1 MEFNNIKS
9 IFPIFKQKI
18 KGKPL
23 IYLDSAN
30 SSQKPKM
37 VIDEISKFYETE
49 FSNVGR
55 SVHTLA
61 VKATNKFEET
71 RDIVKSY
78 INAKYREEIIFTK
91 GATEAINLVANTY
104 GEKFIKDGD
113 EILVTELEHHSNY
126 LPWMNLCK
134 KLGLELKII
143 PISKDGI
150 LSEDDIINNCDDSTK
165 VLSLTHMS
173 NVTGQI
179 LDIKKIKKSINKDT
193 YVAVDGCQSIA
204 HLKIDVKD
212 LDCDFYSFSS
222 HKLYGPSGIGIMYG
236 KEDILNKL
244 NPPTLGGGMI
254 NEVSSNDFSYAML
267 PNKFEPG
274 TPSIEAAIGFKTAM
288 EYLNNNNY
296 QDYFLNEKKLRST
309 LIKALREFK
318 EVDIYGS
325 NEDGNAT
332 SIVSFNIKNQNFN
345 DIATFLDQY
354 GIMIRGGHHCCQPF
368 MKKLGIPGS
377 CRVSFGIYND
387 LNDIDHF
394 IDSLKKTLKLLQ

>member
-1 MEFNNIKS
+1 MNEIKLDFPILDKKIRDNNIT
-9 IFPIFKQKI
+9 
-18 KGKPL
+18 
-23 IYLDSAN
+23 YLDSAA
-30 SSQKPKM
+30 STQKPRQ
-37 VIDEISKFYETE
+37 VIQSISDFLENSYENVHRGMNSLSIDATDLYEKSRDVAKKF
-49 FSNVGR
+49 
-55 SVHTLA
+55 
-61 VKATNKFEET
+61 
-71 RDIVKSY
+71 
-78 INAKYREEIIFTK
+78 INANSPNEIIFTR
-91 GATEAINLVANTY
+91 GATDSINIIANSLA
-104 GEKFIKDGD
+104 EQLKEGD
-113 EILVTELEHHSNY
+113 KIIVTELEHHSNY

-134 KLGLELKII
+134 KLGLELEII
-143 PISKDGI
+143 PISNEGI
-150 LSEDDIINNCDDSTK
+150 LSEDDIINSCDNTTK

-179 LDIKKIKKSINKDT
+179 LDIKKIKKEIDDKIL
-193 YVAVDGCQSIA
+193 VAVDGCQSIA

-236 KEDILNKL
+236 KEHILEQL

-254 NEVSSNDFSYAML
+254 NEVSSDNFSYAML

-274 TPSIEAAIGFKTAM
+274 TPSIEAAIGFKAAM
-288 EYLNNNNY
+288 EYLNSINY
-296 QDYFLNEKKLRST
+296 QDYFLNEKKLRLK
-309 LIKALREFK
+309 LIEALNEFK
-318 EVDIYGS
+318 EVEIYGS
-325 NEDGNAT
+325 NEGANYT

-394 IDSLKKTLKLLQ
+394 VESMKKTLKLLQ

>member
-1 MEFNNIKS
+1 MNNVKS
-9 IFPIFKQKI
+9 DFPILDKKI
-18 KGKPL
+18 RDKT
-23 IYLDSAN
+23 ITYLDSAA
-30 SSQKPKM
+30 STQKPKQ
-37 VIDEISKFYETE
+37 VIDSISEFLENSYE
-49 FSNVGR
+49 NVHRGMN
-55 SVHTLA
+55 SLSID
-61 VKATNKFEET
+61 ATDLYE
-71 RDIVKSY
+71 KSREVAKSF
-78 INAKYREEIIFTK
+78 INANSTNEIIFTR
-91 GATEAINLVANTY
+91 GATDSINIIANSLA
-104 GEKFIKDGD
+104 EHLNKGD
-113 EILVTELEHHSNY
+113 KIVVTELEHHSNY
-126 LPWMNLCK
+126 LPWMHLCK
-134 KLGLELKII
+134 KLELELKII
-143 PISKDGI
+143 PISKEGI
-150 LSEDDIINNCDDSTK
+150 LSEDEIINNCDDTTK

-179 LDIKKIKKSINKDT
+179 LDLKKIKKEIHNNI

-204 HLKIDVKD
+204 HLNIDVKD

-236 KEDILNKL
+236 KEDILNQL

-288 EYLNNNNY
+288 EYLNSINF
-296 QDYFLNEKKLRST
+296 QDYFSKEKKLRSI
-309 LIKALREFK
+309 LISALNDFE
-318 EVDIYGS
+318 EIEIYGS
-325 NEDGNAT
+325 NDNGNAT
-332 SIVSFNIKNQNFN
+332 SIVSFNIKKQNFN

-387 LNDIDHF
+387 INDIDHF
-394 IDSLKKTLKLLQ
+394 VESMKKTLKLLQ

>member
-1 MEFNNIKS
+1 MNEIKLDFPILDKKIRDNNIT
-9 IFPIFKQKI
+9 
-18 KGKPL
+18 
-23 IYLDSAN
+23 YLDSAA
-30 SSQKPKM
+30 STQKPRQ
-37 VIDEISKFYETE
+37 VIQSISDFLENSYENVHRGMNSLSIDATDLYEKSRDVAKKF
-49 FSNVGR
+49 
-55 SVHTLA
+55 
-61 VKATNKFEET
+61 
-71 RDIVKSY
+71 
-78 INAKYREEIIFTK
+78 INANSPNEIIFTR
-91 GATEAINLVANTY
+91 GATDSINIIANSLA
-104 GEKFIKDGD
+104 EQLKEGD
-113 EILVTELEHHSNY
+113 KIIVTELEHHSNY

-134 KLGLELKII
+134 KLGLELEII
-143 PISKDGI
+143 PISNEGI
-150 LSEDDIINNCDDSTK
+150 LSEDDIINSCDNTTK

-179 LDIKKIKKSINKDT
+179 LDIKKIKKEIDDKIL
-193 YVAVDGCQSIA
+193 VAVDGCQSIA

-236 KEDILNKL
+236 KEHILEQL

-254 NEVSSNDFSYAML
+254 NEVSSDNFSYAML

-288 EYLNNNNY
+288 EYLYSINY
-296 QDYFLNEKKLRST
+296 QDYFLNEKKLRLK
-309 LIKALREFK
+309 LIEALNEFK
-318 EVDIYGS
+318 EVEIYGS
-325 NEDGNAT
+325 NEGANYT

-394 IDSLKKTLKLLQ
+394 VESMKKTLKLLQ

>member
-1 MEFNNIKS
+1 MNEIKLDFPILDKKIRDNNIT
-9 IFPIFKQKI
+9 
-18 KGKPL
+18 
-23 IYLDSAN
+23 YLDSAA
-30 SSQKPKM
+30 STQKPRQ
-37 VIDEISKFYETE
+37 VIQSISDFLENSYENVHRGMNSLSIDATDLYEKSRDVAKKF
-49 FSNVGR
+49 
-55 SVHTLA
+55 
-61 VKATNKFEET
+61 
-71 RDIVKSY
+71 
-78 INAKYREEIIFTK
+78 INANSPNEIIFTR
-91 GATEAINLVANTY
+91 GATDSINIIANSLA
-104 GEKFIKDGD
+104 EQLKEGD
-113 EILVTELEHHSNY
+113 KIIVTELEHHSNY

-134 KLGLELKII
+134 KLGLELEII
-143 PISKDGI
+143 PISNEGI
-150 LSEDDIINNCDDSTK
+150 LSEDDIINSCDNTTK

-179 LDIKKIKKSINKDT
+179 LDIKKIKKEIDDKIL
-193 YVAVDGCQSIA
+193 VAVDGCQSIA

-236 KEDILNKL
+236 KEHILEQL

-254 NEVSSNDFSYAML
+254 NEVSSDNFSYAML

-274 TPSIEAAIGFKTAM
+274 TPSIEAAIGFKAAM
-288 EYLNNNNY
+288 EYLNSINY
-296 QDYFLNEKKLRST
+296 QDYFLNEKKLRLK
-309 LIKALREFK
+309 LIEALNEFN
-318 EVDIYGS
+318 EVEIYGS
-325 NEDGNAT
+325 NEGANYT

-394 IDSLKKTLKLLQ
+394 VESMKKTLKLLQ

>member
-1 MEFNNIKS
+1 MNEIKLDFPILDKKIRDNNIT
-9 IFPIFKQKI
+9 
-18 KGKPL
+18 
-23 IYLDSAN
+23 YLDSAA
-30 SSQKPKM
+30 STQKPRQ
-37 VIDEISKFYETE
+37 VIQSISDFLENSYENVHRGMNSLSIDATDLYEKSRDVAKKF
-49 FSNVGR
+49 
-55 SVHTLA
+55 
-61 VKATNKFEET
+61 
-71 RDIVKSY
+71 
-78 INAKYREEIIFTK
+78 INANSPNEIIFTR
-91 GATEAINLVANTY
+91 GATDSINIIANSLA
-104 GEKFIKDGD
+104 EQLKEGD
-113 EILVTELEHHSNY
+113 KIIVTELEHHSNY

-134 KLGLELKII
+134 KLGLELEII
-143 PISKDGI
+143 PISNEGI
-150 LSEDDIINNCDDSTK
+150 LSEDDIINSCDNTTK

-179 LDIKKIKKSINKDT
+179 LDIKKIKKEIDNKIL
-193 YVAVDGCQSIA
+193 VAVDGCQSIA

-236 KEDILNKL
+236 KEHILEQL

-254 NEVSSNDFSYAML
+254 NEVSSDNFSYAML

-288 EYLNNNNY
+288 EYLNSINY
-296 QDYFLNEKKLRST
+296 QDYFLNEKKLRLK
-309 LIKALREFK
+309 LIEALNEFK
-318 EVDIYGS
+318 EVEIYGS
-325 NEDGNAT
+325 NEVANYT

-394 IDSLKKTLKLLQ
+394 VESMKKTLKLLQ

>member
-1 MEFNNIKS
+1 MNEIKLDFPILDKKIRDNNIT
-9 IFPIFKQKI
+9 
-18 KGKPL
+18 
-23 IYLDSAN
+23 YLDSAA
-30 SSQKPKM
+30 STQKPRQ
-37 VIDEISKFYETE
+37 VIQSISDFLENSYENVHRGMNSLSIDATDLYEKSRDVAKKF
-49 FSNVGR
+49 
-55 SVHTLA
+55 
-61 VKATNKFEET
+61 
-71 RDIVKSY
+71 
-78 INAKYREEIIFTK
+78 INANSPNEIIFTR
-91 GATEAINLVANTY
+91 GATDSINIIANSLA
-104 GEKFIKDGD
+104 EQLKEGD
-113 EILVTELEHHSNY
+113 KIIVTELEHHSNY

-134 KLGLELKII
+134 KLGLELEII
-143 PISKDGI
+143 PISNEGI
-150 LSEDDIINNCDDSTK
+150 LSEDDIINSCDNTTK

-179 LDIKKIKKSINKDT
+179 LDIKKIKKEIDDKIL
-193 YVAVDGCQSIA
+193 VAVDGCQSIA

-236 KEDILNKL
+236 KEHILEQL

-254 NEVSSNDFSYAML
+254 NEVSSDNFSYAML

-288 EYLNNNNY
+288 EYLNSINY
-296 QDYFLNEKKLRST
+296 QDYFLNEKKLRLK
-309 LIKALREFK
+309 LIEALNEFK
-318 EVDIYGS
+318 EVEIYGS
-325 NEDGNAT
+325 NEGANYT

-368 MKKLGIPGS
+368 MKKLVIPGY

-394 IDSLKKTLKLLQ
+394 VESMKKTLKLLQ

>member
-1 MEFNNIKS
+1 MNEIKLDFPILDKKIRDNNIT
-9 IFPIFKQKI
+9 
-18 KGKPL
+18 
-23 IYLDSAN
+23 YLDSAA
-30 SSQKPKM
+30 STQKPRQ
-37 VIDEISKFYETE
+37 VIQSISDFLENSYENVHRGMNSLSIDATDLYEKSRDVAKKF
-49 FSNVGR
+49 
-55 SVHTLA
+55 
-61 VKATNKFEET
+61 
-71 RDIVKSY
+71 
-78 INAKYREEIIFTK
+78 INANSPNEIIFTR
-91 GATEAINLVANTY
+91 GATDSINIIANSLA
-104 GEKFIKDGD
+104 EQLKEGD
-113 EILVTELEHHSNY
+113 KIIVTELEHHSNY

-134 KLGLELKII
+134 KLGLELEII
-143 PISKDGI
+143 PISNEGI
-150 LSEDDIINNCDDSTK
+150 LSEDDIINSCDNTTK

-179 LDIKKIKKSINKDT
+179 LDIKKIKKEIDDKIL
-193 YVAVDGCQSIA
+193 VAVDGCQSIA

-236 KEDILNKL
+236 KEHILEQL

-254 NEVSSNDFSYAML
+254 NEVSSDNFSYAML

-288 EYLNNNNY
+288 EYLNSINY
-296 QDYFLNEKKLRST
+296 QDYFLNEKKLRLK
-309 LIKALREFK
+309 LIEALNEFK
-318 EVDIYGS
+318 EVEIYGS
-325 NEDGNAT
+325 NEGANYT

-394 IDSLKKTLKLLQ
+394 VESMKKTLKLLR

>member
-1 MEFNNIKS
+1 MNEIKLDFPILDKKIRDNNIT
-9 IFPIFKQKI
+9 
-18 KGKPL
+18 
-23 IYLDSAN
+23 YLDSAA
-30 SSQKPKM
+30 STQKPRQ
-37 VIDEISKFYETE
+37 VIQSISDFLENSYENVHRGMNSLSIDATDLYEKSRDVAKKF
-49 FSNVGR
+49 
-55 SVHTLA
+55 
-61 VKATNKFEET
+61 
-71 RDIVKSY
+71 
-78 INAKYREEIIFTK
+78 INANSPNEIIFTR
-91 GATEAINLVANTY
+91 GATDSINIIANSLA
-104 GEKFIKDGD
+104 EQLKEGD
-113 EILVTELEHHSNY
+113 KIIVTELEHHSNY

-134 KLGLELKII
+134 KLGLELEII
-143 PISKDGI
+143 PISNEGI
-150 LSEDDIINNCDDSTK
+150 LSEDDIINSCDNTTK

-179 LDIKKIKKSINKDT
+179 LDIKKIKKEIDDKIL
-193 YVAVDGCQSIA
+193 VAVDGCQSIA

-236 KEDILNKL
+236 KEHILEQL

-254 NEVSSNDFSYAML
+254 NEVSSDNFSYAML

-288 EYLNNNNY
+288 EYLNSINY
-296 QDYFLNEKKLRST
+296 QDYFLNEKKLRLK
-309 LIKALREFK
+309 LIEALNEFK
-318 EVDIYGS
+318 EVEIYGS
-325 NEDGNAT
+325 NEGANYT

-394 IDSLKKTLKLLQ
+394 VESMKKTLKLLQ

>member
-1 MEFNNIKS
+1 MNEIKLDFPILDKKIRDNNIT
-9 IFPIFKQKI
+9 
-18 KGKPL
+18 
-23 IYLDSAN
+23 YLDSAA
-30 SSQKPKM
+30 STQKPRQ
-37 VIDEISKFYETE
+37 VIQSISDFLENSYENVHRGMNSLSIDATDLYEKSRDVAKKF
-49 FSNVGR
+49 
-55 SVHTLA
+55 
-61 VKATNKFEET
+61 
-71 RDIVKSY
+71 
-78 INAKYREEIIFTK
+78 INANSPNEIIFTR
-91 GATEAINLVANTY
+91 GATDSINIIANSLA
-104 GEKFIKDGD
+104 EQLKEGD
-113 EILVTELEHHSNY
+113 KIIVTELEHHSNY

-134 KLGLELKII
+134 KLGLELEII
-143 PISKDGI
+143 PISNEGI
-150 LSEDDIINNCDDSTK
+150 LSEDDIINSCDNTTK

-179 LDIKKIKKSINKDT
+179 LDIKKIKKEIDDKIL
-193 YVAVDGCQSIA
+193 VAVDGCQSIA

-236 KEDILNKL
+236 KEHILEQL

-254 NEVSSNDFSYAML
+254 NEVSSDNFSYAML

-288 EYLNNNNY
+288 EYLNSINY
-296 QDYFLNEKKLRST
+296 QDYFLNEKKLRLK
-309 LIKALREFK
+309 LIEALNEFK
-318 EVDIYGS
+318 EVEIYGS
-325 NEDGNAT
+325 NEGANHT

-394 IDSLKKTLKLLQ
+394 VESMKKTLKLLQ

>member
-1 MEFNNIKS
+1 MNNVKS
-9 IFPIFKQKI
+9 DFPILDKKI
-18 KGKPL
+18 RDKT
-23 IYLDSAN
+23 ITYLDSAA
-30 SSQKPKM
+30 STQKPKQ
-37 VIDEISKFYETE
+37 VIDSISEFLENSYE
-49 FSNVGR
+49 NVHRGMN
-55 SVHTLA
+55 SLSID
-61 VKATNKFEET
+61 ATDLYE
-71 RDIVKSY
+71 KSREVAKSF
-78 INAKYREEIIFTK
+78 INANSTNEIIFTR
-91 GATEAINLVANTY
+91 GATDSINIIANSLA
-104 GEKFIKDGD
+104 EHLNKGD
-113 EILVTELEHHSNY
+113 KIVVTELEHQSNY
-126 LPWMNLCK
+126 LPWMHLCK
-134 KLGLELKII
+134 KLELELKII
-143 PISKDGI
+143 PISKEGI
-150 LSEDDIINNCDDSTK
+150 LSEDEIINNCDDTTK

-179 LDIKKIKKSINKDT
+179 LDLKKIKKEIHKNI

-204 HLKIDVKD
+204 HLNIDVKD

-236 KEDILNKL
+236 KEDILNQL

-288 EYLNNNNY
+288 EYLNSINF
-296 QDYFLNEKKLRST
+296 QDYFSKEKKLRSI
-309 LIKALREFK
+309 LISALNDFE
-318 EVDIYGS
+318 EIEIYGS
-325 NEDGNAT
+325 NDNGNAT
-332 SIVSFNIKNQNFN
+332 SIVSFNIKKQNFN

-387 LNDIDHF
+387 INDIDHF
-394 IDSLKKTLKLLQ
+394 VESMKKTLKLLQ

>member
-1 MEFNNIKS
+1 MNEIKLDFPILDKKIRDNNIT
-9 IFPIFKQKI
+9 
-18 KGKPL
+18 
-23 IYLDSAN
+23 YLDSAA
-30 SSQKPKM
+30 STQKPRQ
-37 VIDEISKFYETE
+37 VIQSISDFLENSYENVHRGMNSLSIDATDLYEKSRDVAKKF
-49 FSNVGR
+49 
-55 SVHTLA
+55 
-61 VKATNKFEET
+61 
-71 RDIVKSY
+71 
-78 INAKYREEIIFTK
+78 INANSPNEIIFTR
-91 GATEAINLVANTY
+91 GATDSINIIANSLA
-104 GEKFIKDGD
+104 EQLKEGD
-113 EILVTELEHHSNY
+113 KIIVTELEHHSNY

-134 KLGLELKII
+134 KLGLELEII
-143 PISKDGI
+143 PISNEGI
-150 LSEDDIINNCDDSTK
+150 LSEDDIINSCDNTTK

-179 LDIKKIKKSINKDT
+179 LDIKKIKKEIDDKIL
-193 YVAVDGCQSIA
+193 VAVDGCQSIA

-236 KEDILNKL
+236 KEHILEQL

-254 NEVSSNDFSYAML
+254 NEVSSDNFSYAML

-288 EYLNNNNY
+288 EYLNSINY
-296 QDYFLNEKKLRST
+296 QDYFLNEKKLRLK
-309 LIKALREFK
+309 LIEALNEFK
-318 EVDIYGS
+318 EVEIYGS
-325 NEDGNAT
+325 NEGANYT
-332 SIVSFNIKNQNFN
+332 SIVSFNVKNQNFN

-394 IDSLKKTLKLLQ
+394 VESMKKTLKLLQ

>member
-1 MEFNNIKS
+1 MNEIKLDFPILDKKIRDNNIT
-9 IFPIFKQKI
+9 
-18 KGKPL
+18 
-23 IYLDSAN
+23 YLDSAA
-30 SSQKPKM
+30 STQKPRQ
-37 VIDEISKFYETE
+37 VIQSISDFLENSYENVHRGMNSLSIDATDLYEKSRDVAKKF
-49 FSNVGR
+49 
-55 SVHTLA
+55 
-61 VKATNKFEET
+61 
-71 RDIVKSY
+71 
-78 INAKYREEIIFTK
+78 INANSPNEIIFTR
-91 GATEAINLVANTY
+91 GATDSINIIANALA
-104 GEKFIKDGD
+104 EQLKEGD
-113 EILVTELEHHSNY
+113 KIIVTELEHHSNY

-134 KLGLELKII
+134 KLGLELEII
-143 PISKDGI
+143 PISNEGI
-150 LSEDDIINNCDDSTK
+150 LSEDDIINSCDNTTK

-179 LDIKKIKKSINKDT
+179 LDIKKIKKEIDDKIL
-193 YVAVDGCQSIA
+193 VAVDGCQSIA

-236 KEDILNKL
+236 KEHILEQL

-254 NEVSSNDFSYAML
+254 NEVSSDNFSYAML

-288 EYLNNNNY
+288 EYLNSINY
-296 QDYFLNEKKLRST
+296 QDYFLNEKKLRLK
-309 LIKALREFK
+309 LIEALNEFK
-318 EVDIYGS
+318 EVEIYGS
-325 NEDGNAT
+325 NEGANYT

-394 IDSLKKTLKLLQ
+394 VESMKKTLKLLQ

>member
-1 MEFNNIKS
+1 MNEIKLDFPILDKKIRDNNIT
-9 IFPIFKQKI
+9 
-18 KGKPL
+18 
-23 IYLDSAN
+23 YLDSAA
-30 SSQKPKM
+30 STQKPRQ
-37 VIDEISKFYETE
+37 VIQSISDFLENSYENVHRGMNSLSIDATDLYEKSRDVAKKF
-49 FSNVGR
+49 
-55 SVHTLA
+55 
-61 VKATNKFEET
+61 
-71 RDIVKSY
+71 
-78 INAKYREEIIFTK
+78 INANSPNEIIFTR
-91 GATEAINLVANTY
+91 GATDSINIIANSLA
-104 GEKFIKDGD
+104 EQLKEGD
-113 EILVTELEHHSNY
+113 KIIVTELEHHSNY
-126 LPWMNLCK
+126 LPWMNICK
-134 KLGLELKII
+134 KLGLELEII
-143 PISKDGI
+143 PISNEGI
-150 LSEDDIINNCDDSTK
+150 LSEDDIINSCDNTTK

-179 LDIKKIKKSINKDT
+179 LDIKKIKKEIDDKIL
-193 YVAVDGCQSIA
+193 VAVDGCQSIA

-236 KEDILNKL
+236 KEHILEQL

-254 NEVSSNDFSYAML
+254 NEVSSDNFSYAML

-288 EYLNNNNY
+288 EYLNSINY
-296 QDYFLNEKKLRST
+296 QDYFLNEKKLRLK
-309 LIKALREFK
+309 LIEALNEFK
-318 EVDIYGS
+318 EVEIYGS
-325 NEDGNAT
+325 NEGANYT

-394 IDSLKKTLKLLQ
+394 VESMKKTLKLLQ

>member
-1 MEFNNIKS
+1 
-9 IFPIFKQKI
+9 
-18 KGKPL
+18 
-23 IYLDSAN
+23 
-30 SSQKPKM
+30 
-37 VIDEISKFYETE
+37 
-49 FSNVGR
+49 
-55 SVHTLA
+55 
-61 VKATNKFEET
+61 
-71 RDIVKSY
+71 
-78 INAKYREEIIFTK
+78 
-91 GATEAINLVANTY
+91 
-104 GEKFIKDGD
+104 
-113 EILVTELEHHSNY
+113 
-126 LPWMNLCK
+126 MNLCK

-288 EYLNNNNY
+288 EYLTNNNY

-309 LIKALREFK
+309 LIEALREFK

-325 NEDGNAT
+325 NDDGNAT

>member
-1 MEFNNIKS
+1 MNNIKLD
-9 IFPIFKQKI
+9 FPILDKKI
-18 KGKPL
+18 RDKA
-23 IYLDSAN
+23 ITYLDSAA
-30 SSQKPKM
+30 STQKPKQ
-37 VIDEISKFYETE
+37 VINSISEFLENSYENVHRGMNSLSIDATDLYE
-49 FSNVGR
+49 KSRDVAKNFINSN
-55 SVHTLA
+55 S
-61 VKATNKFEET
+61 TN
-71 RDIVKSY
+71 
-78 INAKYREEIIFTK
+78 EIIFTR
-91 GATEAINLVANTY
+91 GATDSINIIANSLA
-104 GEKFIKDGD
+104 EHLKEGD
-113 EILVTELEHHSNY
+113 NIVVTELEHHSNY

-325 NEDGNAT
+325 NAVSYT
-332 SIVSFNIKNQNFN
+332 HLTLPTKRIV
-345 DIATFLDQY
+345 
-354 GIMIRGGHHCCQPF
+354 
-368 MKKLGIPGS
+368 
-377 CRVSFGIYND
+377 
-387 LNDIDHF
+387 
-394 IDSLKKTLKLLQ
+394 

>member
-1 MEFNNIKS
+1 MNEIKLDFPILDKKIRDNNIT
-9 IFPIFKQKI
+9 
-18 KGKPL
+18 
-23 IYLDSAN
+23 YLDSAA
-30 SSQKPKM
+30 STQKPRQ
-37 VIDEISKFYETE
+37 VIQSISDFLENSYENVHRGMNSLSIDATDLYEKSRDVAKKF
-49 FSNVGR
+49 
-55 SVHTLA
+55 
-61 VKATNKFEET
+61 
-71 RDIVKSY
+71 
-78 INAKYREEIIFTK
+78 INANSPNEIIFTR
-91 GATEAINLVANTY
+91 GATDSINIIANSLA
-104 GEKFIKDGD
+104 EQLKEGD
-113 EILVTELEHHSNY
+113 KIIVTELEHHSNY

-134 KLGLELKII
+134 KLGLELEII
-143 PISKDGI
+143 PISNEGI
-150 LSEDDIINNCDDSTK
+150 LSEDDIINSCDNTTK

-179 LDIKKIKKSINKDT
+179 LDIKKIKKEIDDKIL
-193 YVAVDGCQSIA
+193 VAVDGCQSIA

-236 KEDILNKL
+236 KEYILEQL

-254 NEVSSNDFSYAML
+254 NEVSSDNFSYAML

-288 EYLNNNNY
+288 EYLNSINY
-296 QDYFLNEKKLRST
+296 QDYFLNEKKLRLK
-309 LIKALREFK
+309 LIEALNEFK
-318 EVDIYGS
+318 EVEIYGS
-325 NEDGNAT
+325 NEGANYT

-394 IDSLKKTLKLLQ
+394 VESMKKTLKLLQ

>member
-1 MEFNNIKS
+1 MNEIKLDFPILDKKIRDNNIT
-9 IFPIFKQKI
+9 
-18 KGKPL
+18 
-23 IYLDSAN
+23 YLDSAA
-30 SSQKPKM
+30 STQKPRQ
-37 VIDEISKFYETE
+37 VIQSISDFLENSYENVHRGMNSLSIDATDLYEKSREVAKKF
-49 FSNVGR
+49 
-55 SVHTLA
+55 
-61 VKATNKFEET
+61 
-71 RDIVKSY
+71 
-78 INAKYREEIIFTK
+78 INANSPNEIIFTR
-91 GATEAINLVANTY
+91 GATDSINIIANSLA
-104 GEKFIKDGD
+104 EQLKEGD
-113 EILVTELEHHSNY
+113 KIIVTELEHHSNY

-134 KLGLELKII
+134 KLGLELEII
-143 PISKDGI
+143 PISNEGI
-150 LSEDDIINNCDDSTK
+150 LSEDDIINSCDNTTK

-179 LDIKKIKKSINKDT
+179 LDIKKIKKEIDDKIL
-193 YVAVDGCQSIA
+193 VAVDGCQSIA

-236 KEDILNKL
+236 KEHILEQL

-254 NEVSSNDFSYAML
+254 NEVSSDNFSYAML

-288 EYLNNNNY
+288 EYLNSINY
-296 QDYFLNEKKLRST
+296 QDYFLNEKKLRLK
-309 LIKALREFK
+309 LIEALNEFK
-318 EVDIYGS
+318 EVEIYGS
-325 NEDGNAT
+325 NEGANYT

-394 IDSLKKTLKLLQ
+394 VESMKKTLKLLQ

>member
-1 MEFNNIKS
+1 MNEIKLDFPILDKKIRDNNIT
-9 IFPIFKQKI
+9 
-18 KGKPL
+18 
-23 IYLDSAN
+23 YLDSAASTQKPRQVIQSISDFLENSYENVHRGMNSLSIDATDLYEKSRDVAKKFINAN
-30 SSQKPKM
+30 SS
-37 VIDEISKFYETE
+37 
-49 FSNVGR
+49 N
-55 SVHTLA
+55 
-61 VKATNKFEET
+61 
-71 RDIVKSY
+71 
-78 INAKYREEIIFTK
+78 EIIFTR
-91 GATEAINLVANTY
+91 GATDSINIIANSLA
-104 GEKFIKDGD
+104 EQLKEGD
-113 EILVTELEHHSNY
+113 KIIVTELEHHSNY

-134 KLGLELKII
+134 KLGLELEII
-143 PISKDGI
+143 PISNEGI
-150 LSEDDIINNCDDSTK
+150 LSEDDIINSCDNTTK

-179 LDIKKIKKSINKDT
+179 LDIKKIKKEIDDKIL
-193 YVAVDGCQSIA
+193 VAVDGCQSIA

-236 KEDILNKL
+236 KEHILEQL

-254 NEVSSNDFSYAML
+254 NEVSSDNFSYAML

-288 EYLNNNNY
+288 EYLNSINY
-296 QDYFLNEKKLRST
+296 QDYFLNEKKLRLK
-309 LIKALREFK
+309 LIEALNEFK
-318 EVDIYGS
+318 EVEIYGS
-325 NEDGNAT
+325 NEGANYT

-394 IDSLKKTLKLLQ
+394 VESMKKTLKLLQ

>member
-1 MEFNNIKS
+1 MNEIKLDFPILDKKIRDNNIT
-9 IFPIFKQKI
+9 
-18 KGKPL
+18 
-23 IYLDSAN
+23 YLDSAA
-30 SSQKPKM
+30 STQKPRQ
-37 VIDEISKFYETE
+37 VIQSISDFLENSYENVHRGMNSLSIDATDLYEKSRDVAKKF
-49 FSNVGR
+49 
-55 SVHTLA
+55 
-61 VKATNKFEET
+61 
-71 RDIVKSY
+71 
-78 INAKYREEIIFTK
+78 INANSPNEIIFTR
-91 GATEAINLVANTY
+91 GATDSINIIANSLA
-104 GEKFIKDGD
+104 EQLKEGD
-113 EILVTELEHHSNY
+113 KIIVTELEHHSNY

-134 KLGLELKII
+134 KLGLELEII
-143 PISKDGI
+143 PISNEGI
-150 LSEDDIINNCDDSTK
+150 LSEDDIINSCDNTTK

-179 LDIKKIKKSINKDT
+179 LDIKKIKKEIDDKIL
-193 YVAVDGCQSIA
+193 VAVDGCQSIA

-236 KEDILNKL
+236 KEHILEQL

-254 NEVSSNDFSYAML
+254 NEVSSDNFSYAML

-288 EYLNNNNY
+288 EYLNSINY
-296 QDYFLNEKKLRST
+296 QDYFLNEKKLRLK
-309 LIKALREFK
+309 LIEALNEFK
-318 EVDIYGS
+318 EIEIYGS
-325 NEDGNAT
+325 NEGANYT

-394 IDSLKKTLKLLQ
+394 VESMKKTLKLLQ

>member
-1 MEFNNIKS
+1 MNEIKLDFPILDKKIRDNNIT
-9 IFPIFKQKI
+9 
-18 KGKPL
+18 
-23 IYLDSAN
+23 YLDSAA
-30 SSQKPKM
+30 STQKPRQ
-37 VIDEISKFYETE
+37 VIQSISDFLENSYENVHRGMNSLSIDATDLYEKSRDVAKKF
-49 FSNVGR
+49 
-55 SVHTLA
+55 
-61 VKATNKFEET
+61 
-71 RDIVKSY
+71 
-78 INAKYREEIIFTK
+78 INANSPNEIIFTR
-91 GATEAINLVANTY
+91 GATDSINIIANSLA
-104 GEKFIKDGD
+104 EQLKEGD
-113 EILVTELEHHSNY
+113 KIIVTELEHHSNY

-134 KLGLELKII
+134 KLGLELEII
-143 PISKDGI
+143 PISNEGI
-150 LSEDDIINNCDDSTK
+150 LSEDDIINSCDNTTK

-179 LDIKKIKKSINKDT
+179 LDIKKIKKEIDDKIL
-193 YVAVDGCQSIA
+193 VAVDGCQSIA

-222 HKLYGPSGIGIMYG
+222 HKLYGPSGIGVMYG
-236 KEDILNKL
+236 KEHILEQL

-254 NEVSSNDFSYAML
+254 NEVSSDNFSYAML

-288 EYLNNNNY
+288 EYLNSINY
-296 QDYFLNEKKLRST
+296 QDYFLNEKKLRLK
-309 LIKALREFK
+309 LIEALNEFK
-318 EVDIYGS
+318 EVEIYGS
-325 NEDGNAT
+325 NDDANYT

-394 IDSLKKTLKLLQ
+394 VESMKKTLKLLQ